1 MVYNIIMRF
10 EAFPNPLERKPLSF
24 ETPEYTIMR
33 LSAAFIR
40 FAREYI
46 ENVTYLE
53 NNNKTDKNWSD
64 NRPITIQSKDIFIR
78 FYHQPQE
85 SDDTASYYVHLLK
98 ISSDNLPARLINIR
112 ANRAG
117 EIISIL
123 HLNLTLDEILDLL
136 NQGISKLNSIIA
148 KSSLEIQTD
157 DPELTDIISELTHM
171 IKHTPPD
178 KIPDLNR
185 QILESP
191 FLPPCIVKP
200 DEISVLIN
208 DSMLHISTDDSSCK
222 LFAPPEFLQ
231 KLSKKEHTNSII
243 EEFKNKLK
251 RLLSTITR
259 NFIANMQG
267 REETSTDTEKPTQS
281 FHIFI
286 EEKLQE
292 LVRLIRQAKKQPI
305 LPDGVSI
312 QINELL
318 QEIVITR
325 GDLMILIDKQS
336 GQVSIFH
343 REDQTAYLQPEDI
356 NEAPKDV
363 KSSVIDL
370 IADLSSAY
378 KQI

>member
-1 MVYNIIMRF
+1 MRF
-10 EAFPNPLERKPLSF
+10 EAFPNPLERKPWVF

-33 LSAAFIR
+33 LSTAFIR
-40 FAREYI
+40 SAREYA
-46 ENVTYLE
+46 TYLE

-64 NRPITIQSKDIFIR
+64 NRPITIQNEDIFIR

-85 SDDTASYYVHLLK
+85 SDDTASYYIHLLK
-98 ISSDNLPARLINIR
+98 INADKNSSENLPPRLITII

-123 HLNLTLDEILDLL
+123 HSKLTLDEILDLL
-136 NQGISKLNSIIA
+136 NQGISELNSIIA
-148 KSSLEIQTD
+148 QNSFEIQTD
-157 DPELTDIISELTHM
+157 DPELTHIISELTHM